1 MSTPQPDCRNACTEP
16 LRYPIRPWNRPG
28 LPRISYRIGAYGEM
42 REALL
47 RNLNKTQVLS
57 GWTHQAPDDPGIAL
71 LEGASILG
79 DILTLYQDVYAN
91 EAYLPT
97 ATWRESIADL
107 VRLLGYRLA
116 PGLGGAGDFAFEVSG
131 DEPVTIPKGFP
142 LTAQVTGLDG
152 TADFETAVP
161 LVAYPWLS
169 RFRLFRPLSTPNISQ
184 ATAELR
190 IFSPE
195 NVELVP
201 GDKLLV
207 GLRHPSSNPNRL
219 VGAEVVIVDS
229 VREQHGTKLYRI
241 RGRLTRP
248 GSVFELAGFKLGR
261 SFRHFAH
268 TAPGTKVVVTSGTAS
283 QQSVSHMRLL
293 TATTTTDVD
302 PSIGPLEVPLE
313 GKVDDLALGT
323 PLICRSVMRRDV
335 SGVIHYSPVQLAPFR
350 GIAAVRQGAY
360 TWGAITGPAT
370 VVVLDQ
376 NLQTVTDPS
385 VDTWNPNVLTYDRID
400 IREAEFFE
408 TRSPLLAL
416 RAAPA
421 EQSASTGHNLY
432 FFGTD
437 SEVQALQ
444 NRSLLLTPLGEAPEA
459 ATVQSVQTLA
469 TSVADRPLLRRV
481 TLDALA
487 DYADYSNDDPTTL
500 VYGNLARATQGK
512 SERATPLGNGDSRQT
527 FQTFKLPKAPL
538 TYLSDPAESPP
549 EVPELEIY
557 VSDRLWKRVPTLFGH
572 GPKEEIY
579 IVREDA
585 ENTSWAQF
593 GDGITG
599 SVLPSGIANVVAVGR
614 SGQGAYGPLKPDTR
628 VQPSG
633 RAARLDRV
641 ELPGEI
647 SGGTQPEDGENARRA
662 APGKV
667 QSLGRVVAIRDF
679 ETEALAIAGVTLAGA
694 AWALVDNVAAVV
706 LTVLMDTG
714 RDAEIAQVRQAMATA
729 NRCRGPQRFPVVVIA
744 GTRRYVYVAATVAI
758 DATYKPALVEAAI
771 QEALGVAGATAVDG
785 THGLFTAT
793 RRDFGERE
801 YSTRIEGAIQR
812 VGGVLWAEVTELG
825 SLGPASG
832 PATLAYPTAPS
843 LAPVVACESNEVLA
857 LHAAHLQLMVT
868 VPAAAE
874 CC

>member
-1 MSTPQPDCRNACTEP
+1 MQPDCRNACAEP
-16 LRYPIRPWNRPG
+16 LRFPARPWNRPG
-28 LPRISYRIGAYGEM
+28 LPRISYRIGAYGEI

-47 RNLNKTQVLS
+47 RNLNKTAVLS
-57 GWTHQAPDDPGIAL
+57 GWTHQTPDDPGIAL

-97 ATWRESIADL
+97 ATWRESVADL

-116 PGLGGAGDFAFEVSG
+116 PGLGGRGDFAFEVSG
-131 DEPVTIPKGFP
+131 EAPVTIPKGFP

-169 RFRLFRPLSTPNISQ
+169 RFRLFRPLATPNVSQ
-184 ATAELR
+184 STTELR
-190 IFSPE
+190 IYSPE

-201 GDKLLV
+201 GDRLLV
-207 GLRHPSSNPNRL
+207 GLRHPAASPNRL
-219 VGAEVVIVDS
+219 VGTEVVIIDS
-229 VREQHGTKLYRI
+229 VREQHGMKLYRI

-248 GSVFELAGFKLGR
+248 GSVFELAAFKLGR
-261 SFRHFAH
+261 SFRHFGH
-268 TAPGTKVVVTSGTAS
+268 TTPGTKVVVTSGTAS
-283 QQSVSHMRLL
+283 QQSVSRMRLL
-293 TATTTTDVD
+293 TTTTTTDVD
-302 PSIGPLEVPLE
+302 PSIGALEVPLE
-313 GKVDDLALGT
+313 GRVDDLALGT

-335 SGVIHYSPVQLAPFR
+335 SGTIHYSPVQLAPFR
-350 GIAAVRQGAY
+350 RIAAVRQGAY
-360 TWGAITGPAT
+360 TWGAVTGPAT

-408 TRSPLLAL
+408 TRSPLLTL

-421 EQSASTGHNLY
+421 EQSAPTGHDLY

-437 SEVQALQ
+437 AEVQTLQ
-444 NRSLLLTPLGEAPEA
+444 NRSLLLTRPVGDPEA
-459 ATVQSVQTLA
+459 ATVQSIQTLSA
-469 TSVADRPLLRRV
+469 SVAERPLLRRV
-481 TLDALA
+481 TLDALV
-487 DYADYSNDDPTTL
+487 DHADYSNDDPTT
-500 VYGNLARATQGK
+500 VVFGNLARATQGK

-599 SVLPSGIANVVAVGR
+599 AVLPSGIANVVAIVR
-614 SGQGAYGPLKPDTR
+614 SGQGAYGALKPDTKA
-628 VQPSG
+628 QPGG
-633 RAARLDRV
+633 RAPRLEFV

-647 SGGTQPEDGENARRA
+647 SGGTQPESGENARRA

-667 QSLGRVVAIRDF
+667 QSLGRLVAIRDF
-679 ETEALAIAGVTLAGA
+679 ELEALAIAGVTLAGA
-694 AWALVDNVAAVV
+694 AWAVLDNVAAVV
-706 LTVLMDTG
+706 LTVLMETG

-729 NRCRGPQRFPVVVIA
+729 NRCRGPQRFPVVVVP
-744 GTRRYVYVAATVAI
+744 GTRRYVYAAATVAV
-758 DATYKPALVEAAI
+758 DPTFKPPLVEAAI
-771 QEALGVAGATAVDG
+771 QEALGVAGAAGVDG
-785 THGLFTAT
+785 TRGLFTAT
-793 RRDFGERE
+793 RRTFGERE
-801 YSTRIEGAIQR
+801 YSTRIEGAIQN
-812 VGGVLWAEVTELG
+812 VDGVLWSEVTELG
-825 SLGPASG
+825 SLGPASD
-832 PATLAYPTAPS
+832 PATLSFPAVPS
-843 LAPVVACESNEVLA
+843 LSPVVACEANEVLA
-857 LHAAHLQLMVT
+857 LYAAHLQLTVT
-868 VPAAAE
+868 VPAAEE
-874 CC
+874 CS